1 MMAGTISKFQRS
13 RPARGRKTV
22 WRLGLALLAGH
33 ALVAW
38 GEAWPARTVRFA
50 LHVEAGTG
58 PLTAGVPLWGRGWM
72 GPDDADGEGERAGH
86 RWSGGAPV
94 QVYGWTPVGFQLV
107 PSTDGWA
114 TLLLEAPAAE
124 SAHGRTFSGAV
135 AVADV
140 EAAGTEV
147 VNGRLRAA
155 AEGRL
160 DGWTRQ
166 GPAGDGEAV
175 AFAAD
180 HRVSA
185 QVRPGAGL
193 AQRIP
198 LTAGRPL
205 TIRFQARA
213 VPPPA
218 YHAMPARRRAT
229 DTPAAAALQ
238 SFQRGVN
245 LGNYLEA
252 PPGEDW
258 GRGYTPSDFDAIRAE
273 GFDHVRIPVAWHHHW
288 ASAPGGPVAAAFF
301 ERVDRLVNLAL
312 ERDLAV
318 LLNWHHYDAFMQ
330 DPAGHEDHLA
340 QGWREIAARYADVPG
355 TIAFEILNEPHGRA
369 DTFTMNG
376 VYQRLIPLIRSV
388 APDRTLFAG
397 PGRYQH
403 IEELRW
409 LRLPPDDNL
418 VVSVHH
424 YEPFLFTHQGAAW
437 ARPLTNTTGIVFP
450 GPPAQPLTPDAE
462 AVQAQ
467 RWIAP
472 WVHAY
477 NELPAALN
485 PSSEESLVGLLR
497 WARAWSDQY
506 AYPLH
511 VGEWGCVAWVDGP
524 SRLRYHRE
532 MRRLLAQWELPWTL
546 WDWNQN
552 FRYWDDAQQTPVE
565 GLREALFH

>member
-1 MMAGTISKFQRS
+1 MM
-13 RPARGRKTV
+13 RGVMSGGR
-22 WRLGLALLAGH
+22 RRRRAALLLAAALLAGSS
-33 ALVAW
+33 LVAS
-38 GEAWPARTVRFA
+38 GGSWPARSVRFS
-50 LHVEAGTG
+50 LQVEAGTG
-58 PLTAGVPLWGRGWM
+58 PLTRGVPLWGRGWM
-72 GPDDADGEGERAGH
+72 APDDPSGEEARAGH

-94 QVYGWTPVGFQLV
+94 HVYGWTPAGFQLV

-114 TLLLEAPAAE
+114 TLLLEAPPAE
-124 SAHGRTFSGAV
+124 SAFGRTFGGAV

-140 EAAGTEV
+140 EAAGTEL
-147 VNGRLRAA
+147 VNGRLRAT
-155 AEGRL
+155 AEGRM

-166 GPAGDGEAV
+166 GPAGDDGEPV
-175 AFAAD
+175 AFEGD
-180 HRVSA
+180 RRVPA
-185 QVRPGAGL
+185 RIRPGAGL
-193 AQRIP
+193 AQRVR
-198 LTAGRPL
+198 LTAGHPL

-218 YHAMPARRRAT
+218 YRAMPLRRRAT
-229 DTPAAAALQ
+229 DTPAAVALQ
-238 SFQRGVN
+238 SFQHGVN

-258 GRGYTPSDFDAIRAE
+258 GGGYTPSDFDAMRAE
-273 GFDHVRIPVAWHHHW
+273 GFDHVRIPVAWHHHREP
-288 ASAPGGPVAAAFF
+288 APGGPVATAFF

-318 LLNWHHYDAFMQ
+318 LLNWHHYEAFMQ

-340 QGWREIAARYADVPG
+340 QGWRQIAARYADFPG

-376 VYQRLIPLIRSV
+376 VYERLLPVIRSV
-388 APDRTLFAG
+388 APERTVFVG

-418 VVSVHH
+418 AVSVHH

-437 ARPLTNTTGIVFP
+437 ARPLTQTTGIVFP
-450 GPPAQPLTPDAE
+450 GPPAAPLTPDAG

-467 RWIAP
+467 GWIAH
-472 WVHAY
+472 WVNAY

-497 WARAWSDQY
+497 WARDWSDRY
-506 AYPLH
+506 GYPLH
-511 VGEWGCVAWVDGP
+511 VGEWGCVAWVDAP

-552 FRYWDDAQQTPVE
+552 FRYWDDERQAPVE
-565 GLREALFH
+565 GLREALFN